1 MLRNCRYK
9 GFAYFSS
16 DVSVCCRWHNY
27 TCSAG
32 ICGFRKPKRPVGLF
46 SSCSLFY
53 EFHVLLSEKIY
64 CGNALQLRIEGDIF
78 VRFSP
83 GARSGGA
90 VIMFARGITC
100 RLCGLERVGTR
111 SWSLEHRYGG
121 MGGAVPKSLVLLVM
135 NSVLGTTPINW
146 RCQF

>member
-1 MLRNCRYK
+1 
-9 GFAYFSS
+9 
-16 DVSVCCRWHNY
+16 
-27 TCSAG
+27 
-32 ICGFRKPKRPVGLF
+32 
-46 SSCSLFY
+46 
-53 EFHVLLSEKIY
+53 VLLSEKIY

-121 MGGAVPKSLVLLVM
+121 IGGAVPKSHVLVT
-135 NSVLGTTPINW
+135 NCFGTTPIN
-146 RCQF
+146 RPRLRKCENSRKLHQRHSTSKTCQDLYLFTTLSTTTNHSHFQSGEKQILLYWCLLRW